1 MQFNSNNIVISK
13 YIFME
18 NDKIEIIFSNYIF
31 RLTFQG
37 PSSK

>member
-1 MQFNSNNIVISK
+1 MQFNGNNIARSK
-13 YIFME
+13 YIFIK
-18 NDKIEIIFSNYIF
+18 NDKMEIIFSNYMF

>member
-1 MQFNSNNIVISK
+1 MQFSGNNIVRSK
-13 YIFME
+13 YIFIK
-18 NDKIEIIFSNYIF
+18 NDKIEIIFTNYMF